1 MEVFIKEVSVGLGAV
16 YHSFGQVWWG
26 AKLEEGP
33 TCIAAAFK

>member
-1 MEVFIKEVSVGLGAV
+1 MEVFIKEVSVGLGDV
-16 YHSFGQVWWG
+16 YHSLGKFFG